1 MNSRRLNFIQRKDCE
16 ELDIKFDLSIIEM
29 TSAADFKKYI
39 KDEIRAAALKYLK
52 IKQQSL
58 SKVKDIQ
65 YPKLETQAY
74 LKNPLL
80 SW

>member
-1 MNSRRLNFIQRKDCE
+1 
-16 ELDIKFDLSIIEM
+16 M